1 MTHNQKPSGVAGARL
16 AIVALASLVGYQ
28 APAQAQTFPTQ
39 PIRIVVG
46 SGVSTPSDI
55 LARVIATEVSN
66 AEKWTV
72 IVENRAG
79 ASNVL
84 GGNEVMKSP
93 ADGHTI
99 FNAGL
104 PIAAAPALQAKMGFD
119 LLKDFQPLIQLSR
132 NYNVL
137 VVNPS
142 LEAQSLPDL
151 VALLKKKPDQL
162 NFSSGGLGTPAHLVG
177 ELFKQQAGV
186 RAAHVP
192 YVQFPQA
199 INDLLNGTNHYMFI
213 TTLPVMGLIKD
224 GKLNALAVTAP
235 KRLAALPEVKT
246 VGELGYAGL
255 TVGDWSGMMV
265 RSSTPTAAVT
275 VLNAAINKAL
285 KQPAVVTAFG
295 RVAAEVV
302 GGPPE
307 VFGKQLREDVERW
320 GNVIAAAGLKPK

>member
-1 MTHNQKPSGVAGARL
+1 MKRSGILLAFGLAVLCAAAKPSPAGA
-16 AIVALASLVGYQ
+16 Q
-28 APAQAQTFPTQ
+28 AFPSQ
-39 PIRIVVG
+39 NIRIVVG

-55 LARVIATEVSN
+55 LARVIAVEVSN

-72 IVENRAG
+72 VVENRAG
-79 ASNVL
+79 ASNTL
-84 GGNEVMKSP
+84 GGVEVLKSA

-104 PIAAAPALQAKMGFD
+104 PIAAAPALQSKMSFD
-119 LLKDFQPLIQLSR
+119 LLKDFQPLIQLTR

-137 VVNPS
+137 VVNPAF
-142 LEAQSLPDL
+142 EAQSLPDL
-151 VALLKKKPDQL
+151 VAVLKKKPDQL

-199 INDLLNGTNHYMFI
+199 INDLLNGTNHFMFI

-224 GKLNALAVTAP
+224 SKLNALAVTAP
-235 KRLAALPEVKT
+235 KRLEALPEVKT
-246 VGELGYAGL
+246 VGELGFSGL

-265 RSSTPTAAVT
+265 KAGTPPAIVERLNVA
-275 VLNAAINKAL
+275 LNAAL
-285 KQPAVVTAFG
+285 KKPAVLSTFA
-295 RVAAEVV
+295 RLAAEPV
-302 GGPPE
+302 GGAPD

-320 GNVIAAAGLKPK
+320 GKVIAASGIKAK